1 MVRPERLLALHR
13 QGRLLSSFH
22 LLSRLGEAS
31 NITTRAISQFP
42 RPVFHRQDTQHY
54 GLQTKFTKCS
64 NFASS
69 RAQVGSSAFRLPALA
84 AAIGNGGEK
93 LFRFEKRRAGE
104 LFFFARYRLTQR
116 FVDLRLVWRGARLRC
131 PLF

>member
-22 LLSRLGEAS
+22 LLSHLWEAS

-54 GLQTKFTKCS
+54 GLQTKTQS
-64 NFASS
+64 EESL
-69 RAQVGSSAFRLPALA
+69 RRLS
-84 AAIGNGGEK
+84 
-93 LFRFEKRRAGE
+93 
-104 LFFFARYRLTQR
+104 
-116 FVDLRLVWRGARLRC
+116 LRLCFLAQNSLRLRVFAVKAGYPC
-131 PLF
+131 KWVSHGSLTSDP

>member
-1 MVRPERLLALHR
+1 MRPEATFSGAAVLATGAAVHGGAGMVR
-13 QGRLLSSFH
+13 
-22 LLSRLGEAS
+22 
-31 NITTRAISQFP
+31 
-42 RPVFHRQDTQHY
+42 Y
-54 GLQTKFTKCS
+54 
-64 NFASS
+64 
-69 RAQVGSSAFRLPALA
+69 VGSAAQYVRGRWPEAIVTDGRPGYAYARIDNPTGTALA
-84 AAIGNGGEK
+84 DAIGNGGEK